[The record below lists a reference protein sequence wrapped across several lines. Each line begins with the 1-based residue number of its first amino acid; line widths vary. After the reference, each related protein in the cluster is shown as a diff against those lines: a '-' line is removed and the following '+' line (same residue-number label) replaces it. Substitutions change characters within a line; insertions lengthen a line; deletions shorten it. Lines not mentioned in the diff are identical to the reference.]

1 MRKFF
6 ASLASN
12 AYGSF
17 RGRMILWHL
26 SAIALTI
33 VIVTTDLDW
42 KYYLATRDQW
52 LVALFFPAIMFG
64 SFLPIILPI
73 ILWTFGKLAKSAKA
87 FRTGSALAQAAIL
100 GSLIS
105 SAYKAFTGRIHPP
118 SFRLSASSVDI
129 SHGFRFGFL
138 KGGIF
143 WGWPSSHTAI
153 AFAMAVTVATLY
165 PKSRTIRFL
174 ALSYAFYVGIS
185 VSVSIHWLS
194 EFVAGA
200 LIGSA
205 IGLTVGRSFRQ
216 ET

>member
-1 MRKFF
+1 
-6 ASLASN
+6 
-12 AYGSF
+12 
-17 RGRMILWHL
+17 MILWHL

-33 VIVTTDLDW
+33 AIVTTDLDW
-42 KYYLATRDQW
+42 KYYLATHEQE
-52 LVALFFPAIMFG
+52 LAILFFPAIMLG
-64 SFLPIILPI
+64 SFLPIILPL

-87 FRTGSALAQAAIL
+87 FRMGSALAQAAIL

-118 SFRLSASSVDI
+118 SFRLPVSSVDI

-143 WGWPSSHTAI
+143 WGWPSSHTTI
-153 AFAMAVTVATLY
+153 AFAMAVTIATLY

-174 ALSYAFYVGIS
+174 ALGYAFYVGIS

-205 IGLTVGRSFRQ
+205 IGLAVGRSFRQ